1 MNNGVGVKT
10 LLYQPLWRSDCVSGN
25 VESMESIWTI
35 KCNLNKVRVVGDM
48 VFEEREVIEPLY

>member
-1 MNNGVGVKT
+1 M
-10 LLYQPLWRSDCVSGN
+10 SGN